1 MLVTGGIYWAQILNE
16 TLHTRNLNCSNS
28 IFLLTVA
35 VRRLCLLVGRTLN
48 LITRLISPINFP
60 HCTTVTVPTIA
71 LCKSPSD
78 LHQVTCCW
86 SIQSASPAL
95 IQISNYGLDITFKQ
109 NVYWKIAVLP
119 ITSWPGAFLVH
130 HSGSL
135 KLYAVPVDTP
145 RTTDQLALQFPYK
158 SSDAS
163 CHESKAYSS
172 SSEGSFW
179 HDSTCLVAGLRCFYA
194 VQSRWHLR

>member
-109 NVYWKIAVLP
+109 NVYWKIAVRLR
-119 ITSWPGAFLVH
+119 PGQVL
-130 HSGSL
+130 SGS
-135 KLYAVPVDTP
+135 
-145 RTTDQLALQFPYK
+145 TTLAAW
-158 SSDAS
+158 SSTLCLSTHALNRPD
-163 CHESKAYSS
+163 CSS
-172 SSEGSFW
+172 
-179 HDSTCLVAGLRCFYA
+179 L
-194 VQSRWHLR
+194 